1 MLALL
6 AGGILFAFWGWMS
19 ATAIAPDL
27 QLRWSL
33 TDGQVGLLTTSVQLG
48 FVVGTAA
55 AAVLNLAD
63 VVSSRTYFATS
74 SLLAAGA
81 NAALLLVPG
90 YRSALV
96 ARLLTGLFLA
106 GVYPPAM
113 KMVATWFRSARGMAI
128 GTVVGA
134 LTVGK
139 AMPYLLKAIG
149 GADLAVV
156 VGGASAAGVLAGAAI
171 AVGYRDGPH
180 AFPRRPFEWS
190 RVGRILRHRETM
202 LATGGYLG
210 HMWELYAMWT
220 WVPVFLAV
228 AAAGRVSAVAVDL
241 VAFGAIAV
249 GGLGCVWGG
258 LAADRIGRARVVTL
272 SMAVSGA
279 CCLVVGLTVGAPFW
293 AVALLVWVWGFF
305 VVADSA
311 QFSTMVTEVAPADSV
326 GTALTLQTSM
336 GFLLT
341 MVTIQAVPAMVDQVD
356 WRWAFAFLALGPA
369 VGIGSIRRLLAV
381 QRLDLAS
388 RSTQ

>member
-156 VGGASAAGVLAGAAI
+156 VGGASAGWRSGGPATFVRKNDRAGVRAPLRFARRPI
-171 AVGYRDGPH
+171 RTRPPRDG
-180 AFPRRPFEWS
+180 
-190 RVGRILRHRETM
+190 GR
-202 LATGGYLG
+202 
-210 HMWELYAMWT
+210 
-220 WVPVFLAV
+220 
-228 AAAGRVSAVAVDL
+228 
-241 VAFGAIAV
+241 
-249 GGLGCVWGG
+249 
-258 LAADRIGRARVVTL
+258 
-272 SMAVSGA
+272 
-279 CCLVVGLTVGAPFW
+279 
-293 AVALLVWVWGFF
+293 
-305 VVADSA
+305 
-311 QFSTMVTEVAPADSV
+311 
-326 GTALTLQTSM
+326 
-336 GFLLT
+336 
-341 MVTIQAVPAMVDQVD
+341 
-356 WRWAFAFLALGPA
+356 
-369 VGIGSIRRLLAV
+369 
-381 QRLDLAS
+381 
-388 RSTQ
+388 